1 MKVIFLKL
9 IKKPW
14 NHQCPLIYHPPK
26 QNKSRPCRWG
36 WRNIGSQ
43 DRSEG
48 DPKMEPTTAGNFPR
62 AQMAT
67 REFRWEPGKRLA
79 ENGTFVVTRLGK
91 LKEMG
96 VFLRLFSNCRDVLGC
111 KWGVSPW
118 EQVHEMSLVPSEM
131 IGKSCKGPRRGEIEI
146 PNFWPHQTG
155 WTCRCWNWQDV
166 Q

>member
-1 MKVIFLKL
+1 M
-9 IKKPW
+9 
-14 NHQCPLIYHPPK
+14 PPK
-26 QNKSRPCRWG
+26 RKKIQALPVRPAQHWVPGPIRGGSENGTNNG
-36 WRNIGSQ
+36 W
-43 DRSEG
+43 EF
-48 DPKMEPTTAGNFPR
+48 PAGPNG
-62 AQMAT
+62 A

-131 IGKSCKGPRRGEIEI
+131 IGKSCKGPRRGEMEI

-155 WTCRCWNWQDV
+155 WTCCCWNWQDV